1 MRSFLLEQSRNIPNP
16 NSKAIN
22 LTGPTPFK
30 RPCERWGQCSHQV
43 WPLVTLLEVWLVG
56 PARNVPLMIMYLSVF
71 FLCCYVFPL
80 VCLSEICNMGAK
92 QHVTK
97 ALFTW
102 LLYSFGQLPI
112 VVVPT
117 VLSAILAL
125 VPKVSPVWSVSF
137 WAAVYLWLHSQKVC
151 ATLHLTSR

>member
-1 MRSFLLEQSRNIPNP
+1 MDCC
-16 NSKAIN
+16 
-22 LTGPTPFK
+22 G
-30 RPCERWGQCSHQV
+30 
-43 WPLVTLLEVWLVG
+43 
-56 PARNVPLMIMYLSVF
+56 LSVGSHRVSG
-71 FLCCYVFPL
+71 LG
-80 VCLSEICNMGAK
+80 E
-92 QHVTK
+92 

-137 WAAVYLWLHSQKVC
+137 WAAVYLWLHGKWITAAVFPGR
-151 ATLHLTSR
+151 TDGNRTV